1 MRSNAVAVL
10 DIRSADITALIGER
24 GVNHTFIFKGSS
36 SVSYMGYDKGVF
48 LDEEEVKGQIE
59 YAVKKAL
66 SVCTD
71 KISDL
76 YVGVPCEFLTVVKKD
91 CFTGFPSKRKIIR
104 LDVDELFEKGLGGED
119 TNGYTPIRNSAS
131 SFTLSDKRRVKSPL
145 GLSSTS
151 LGGELSYL
159 LCSDYFLDIVGSA
172 AGRACSC
179 QIRYIPA
186 IYAEALYLV
195 PETARK
201 GGAALIDFGIYST
214 EMIVMNGDGVEGIL
228 SVADGEGFILGR
240 LAERYQTDDETLLSK
255 ILAKANLFIGESEDG
270 KDKRMPFYDNDMKIY
285 YGDVNKEVFAVVDR
299 ICERIYDF
307 IEEAQKEI
315 PGGVKSLYVTGDGV
329 IGIRGATEYI
339 TKILNMVAREAKPSL
354 PFYNKTSMSVSAVSV
369 LDMAQEDLRESN
381 SFSNYIFRFLK
392 KFGG

>member
-91 CFTGFPSKRKIIR
+91 CFIGFPSRRKIIR
-104 LDVDELFEKGLGGED
+104 LDVDELFEKGLSGED

-214 EMIVMNGDGVEGIL
+214 EMVVMNGDGVEGIL

-329 IGIRGATEYI
+329 IGIRGAAEYI